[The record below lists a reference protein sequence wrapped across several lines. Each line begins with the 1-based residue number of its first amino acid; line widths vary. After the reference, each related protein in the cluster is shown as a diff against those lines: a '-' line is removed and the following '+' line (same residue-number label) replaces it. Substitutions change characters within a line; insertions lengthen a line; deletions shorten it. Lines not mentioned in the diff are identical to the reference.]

1 MAHPPVPGDRGPS
14 VSLTPPP
21 AQTPASVQVSEAHRR
36 HWQSNLRLTAVLLA
50 VWFGVTFGV
59 SYFARELSFRFFGWP
74 FSFWMA
80 AQGSLI
86 VFCFIVVVY
95 ARWMARLDVEHD
107 VAEEP

>member
-1 MAHPPVPGDRGPS
+1 VT
-14 VSLTPPP
+14 TPD
-21 AQTPASVQVSEAHRR
+21 AHRH
-36 HWQSNLRLTAVLLA
+36 HWHRNLRLTAGLLV

-86 VFCFIVVVY
+86 VFCLIVVVY
-95 ARWMARLDVEHD
+95 ARWMARLDQAHG